1 MAIPENVLQFV
12 EVYDPSEST
21 TTYLVDES
29 RFDRWCR
36 EHQAEIYTAM
46 DVEDLTY
53 EQAQIK
59 AYLRWKLLDQAI
71 KSK

>member
-46 DVEDLTY
+46 DVDGNSQT
-53 EQAQIK
+53 
-59 AYLRWKLLDQAI
+59 R
-71 KSK
+71 

>member
-1 MAIPENVLQFV
+1 MAIPENVMQFV
-12 EVYDPSEST
+12 DIYDPSEST

-29 RFDRWCR
+29 RFNTWCR

-53 EQAQIK
+53 EQAQIR
-59 AYLRWKLLDQAI
+59 AYIRWKSL
-71 KSK
+71 S